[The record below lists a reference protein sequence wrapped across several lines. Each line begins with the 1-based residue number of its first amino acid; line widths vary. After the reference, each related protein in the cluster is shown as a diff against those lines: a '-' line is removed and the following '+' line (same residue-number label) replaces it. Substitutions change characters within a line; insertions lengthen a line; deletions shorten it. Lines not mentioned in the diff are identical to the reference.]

1 MSAKLKNLWPQKKS
15 ICFYNSPFLD
25 WKHGCVWCVATIL
38 FECGNMWRKYPLDS
52 LLDFFCTPTLP
63 FLIQHDMKKV
73 GGELET
79 KNYFFRTFFY
89 PHLSILS
96 AIAPHAKSQSTVLK
110 FRLLPEKKYHNINI
124 NRYSSRGIHRPAIQA
139 WLIDSNFGKTFAI
152 INLKLNTQKKIL
164 NIVRSETLTS
174 FT

>member
-15 ICFYNSPFLD
+15 ICFYNSPNFLV

-73 GGELET
+73 GGEERKEKL
-79 KNYFFRTFFY
+79 FFPHFFLPSFVNIKRHRTTRK
-89 PHLSILS
+89 
-96 AIAPHAKSQSTVLK
+96 KSQHSSEIQTSTLK
-110 FRLLPEKKYHNINI
+110 KFYSINI
-124 NRYSSRGIHRPAIQA
+124 PVEVS
-139 WLIDSNFGKTFAI
+139 
-152 INLKLNTQKKIL
+152 
-164 NIVRSETLTS
+164 IVRSPAI
-174 FT
+174 